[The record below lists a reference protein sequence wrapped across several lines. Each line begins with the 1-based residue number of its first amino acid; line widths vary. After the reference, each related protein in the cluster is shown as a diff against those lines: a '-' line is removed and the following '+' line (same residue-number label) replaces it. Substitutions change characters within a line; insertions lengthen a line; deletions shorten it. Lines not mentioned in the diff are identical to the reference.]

1 MMKRAE
7 NVGIPVSL
15 ISIDVLTSVISL
27 WQHVMP
33 SYLQWNINIIT
44 AKGKLNI
51 KLKFKLQTDIKEKY
65 FYIFRTMFLGLLT
78 EENLIFRHFA

>member
-1 MMKRAE
+1 MKRAE

-78 EENLIFRHFA
+78 EENIIFRHFA

>member
-1 MMKRAE
+1 MKRAE

-51 KLKFKLQTDIKEKY
+51 KLKFTLQTDIKEKY

>member
-1 MMKRAE
+1 MKRAE

>member
-1 MMKRAE
+1 MKRAE

-78 EENLIFRHFA
+78 EEN